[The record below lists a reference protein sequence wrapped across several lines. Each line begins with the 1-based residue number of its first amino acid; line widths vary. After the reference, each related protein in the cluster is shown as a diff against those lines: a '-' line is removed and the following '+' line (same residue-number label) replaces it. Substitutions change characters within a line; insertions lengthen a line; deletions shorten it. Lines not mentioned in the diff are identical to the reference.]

1 MKTIVPSK
9 LENPAGDL
17 WYLVHTTTTGAQSD
31 PEGGTTAVFMKE
43 DSSAGAHEV
52 TVDAYPTTPSGEETR
67 LECWVKN
74 HTGSRWF
81 WMSLLFLEEGE
92 TEKDWYAFFKPSD
105 GSRGTQFAP
114 NGKVELQISA
124 SESGWYHLTL
134 IVRDHDAEITDVSL
148 GLSDVDD
155 GLSYTG
161 DGSSG
166 VDVYGVRAY
175 QVP

>member
-9 LENPAGDL
+9 IENAAGDL
-17 WYLVHTTTTGAQSD
+17 WYLVHTTTTGGQSD
-31 PEGGTTAVFMKE
+31 PDGGSTAVFVKE
-43 DSSAGAHEV
+43 DSSASAHEV
-52 TVDAYPTTPSGEETR
+52 TSDVYPTTPAGEEVR

-74 HTGSRWF
+74 NSGSRWF
-81 WMSLLFLEEGE
+81 WMSLLFLEAGE
-92 TEKDWYAFFKPSD
+92 DEQDWYAFFKPVD
-105 GSRGTQFAP
+105 GTRGTQYSP

-134 IVRDHDAEITDVSL
+134 IVRGHDAEITDASL

-161 DGSSG
+161 DGTSG
-166 VDVYGVRAY
+166 VNVYGIRAY
-175 QVP
+175 QV